1 MIEFTKGGFT
11 MSDKAK
17 IYLVATSNRRTGVQK
32 CLNYIR
38 PLEYEGKRLFIKPNF
53 NTADECPGSTHNDT
67 LEELLAGLKASSP
80 ASMTIG
86 ERSGP
91 ANAADVFRQKKIPEL
106 CENYGV
112 KLMNFE
118 ELKPDEWINFNQ
130 EGLHWP
136 GGFEIPKA
144 VTEADAI
151 VATCCL
157 KTHAFGGVFS
167 ASLKLGVGFVPKDF
181 QKLHGSP
188 DMRKMIAEINLAYK
202 PDFILMDGIEVFTD
216 GGPMEGTRAK
226 ANVMLIGQDRIAIDA
241 VGLAVLKS
249 IGSNKEIMSTPI
261 FRQEQIARAVELNL
275 GISCPGMI
283 ELVTDDAESEEYAK
297 KLRQILEA
305 EQ

>member
-1 MIEFTKGGFT
+1 MT
-11 MSDKAK
+11 DKLSK
-17 IYLVATSNRRTGVQK
+17 KDKSIVYLVAATDRKAGVRS
-32 CLNYIR
+32 CLNHIG
-38 PLEYEGKRLFIKPNF
+38 PLHYEGKRVFVKPNF
-53 NTADECPGSTHNDT
+53 NTADDCPGSTHNDT
-67 LEELLAGLKASSP
+67 LEELLAGLKRANP

-91 ANAADVFRQKKIPEL
+91 ANAADVFKQKKIPEL
-106 CENYGV
+106 CEKYGV
-112 KLMNFE
+112 SLINFE
-118 ELKPDEWINFNQ
+118 ELKPEEWVTFDRD
-130 EGLHWP
+130 GLHWP

-144 VTEADAI
+144 VTEADAVI
-151 VATCCL
+151 STCCL

-202 PDFILMDGIEVFTD
+202 PDFVFMDAIDVFTD

-226 ANVMLIGQDRIAIDA
+226 ANVMLLGCDRIAVDA

-249 IGSNKEIMSTPI
+249 IGSNKDIMNTPI

-275 GISCPGMI
+275 GISGPDKI
-283 ELVTDDAESEEYAK
+283 EIITDDADSEEYAK
-297 KLRQILEA
+297 KLRMILDA